1 MVILRQV
8 FDLDFQM
15 SIIQIDFF
23 SRFELAIEVY
33 SHCFSILRQQV
44 TQPAKDVYL
53 TLFQT
58 PEVRMLNFPPGIAIH

>member
-15 SIIQIDFF
+15 SITQINFF
-23 SRFELAIEVY
+23 SRLKPAIEDY
-33 SHCFSILRQQV
+33 SYCFSILRQQA
-44 TQPAKDVYL
+44 TQPAKDIYL

-58 PEVRMLNFPPGIAIH
+58 PEVRILNYPPGIAIH